1 MASWYWYSFSWNFQ
15 IQRIFLLR
23 GILKICRLP
32 PQLIRRKKKK
42 WGTERLSA
50 LPKVAQAT
58 SRKIQTWIHIPAE
71 NKYPSCCRIL
81 NSSWPQNTWKTN
93 LSKMIPFNSNPTRED
108 SQLSIPFFQ
117 VLNCMY
123 ILIMVKRKFLKNIKI

>member
-1 MASWYWYSFSWNFQ
+1 M
-15 IQRIFLLR
+15 ILILFLLKFPDSENIFAER
-23 GILKICRLP
+23 YLKDMQTTSSIN
-32 PQLIRRKKKK
+32 QTEKK

-58 SRKIQTWIHIPAE
+58 SRKIQTWVHIPGLRTNILPAAE
-71 NKYPSCCRIL
+71 LSTLPD
-81 NSSWPQNTWKTN
+81 PKT
-93 LSKMIPFNSNPTRED
+93 LGRQTYLPKMIPFNSNPSRGD
-108 SQLSIPFFQ
+108 SRLSIPFFQ